1 MPLATVLRSA
11 AQGRFC
17 AKRPHARVGTD
28 FFVGSIVVGM
38 GRQGWRRV
46 AAVAA
51 AYLLVLQAVL
61 TGLALGAHADPAGR
75 GALATVIC
83 SSAGP
88 GGGDDQSGLPFE
100 HSDWIACC
108 VLGCGMS
115 SLGLAPPLAGTGVA
129 RIPPAE
135 AIALRWVPRAQPGRG
150 FERSPRNTRAP
161 PRAA

>member
-1 MPLATVLRSA
+1 
-11 AQGRFC
+11 
-17 AKRPHARVGTD
+17 
-28 FFVGSIVVGM
+28 M
-38 GRQGWRRV
+38 GRQGWRRT

-61 TGLALGAHADPAGR
+61 TGLALGVHADPAGR
-75 GALATVIC
+75 GALATIIC
-83 SSAGP
+83 STAGP
-88 GGGDDQSGLPFE
+88 ELGDHQSGLPFE

-115 SLGLAPPLAGTGVA
+115 GLGLAPPPVGAGAAPIT
-129 RIPPAE
+129 PAA
-135 AIALRWVPRAQPGRG
+135 AIALRWVPRAQLGRG